1 MGTRHLTVI
10 VKDNK
15 IRLAQYG
22 QWDGYYSGQG
32 ENFTNFV
39 RNKLKNNIGSFSE
52 KVDLLENID
61 DEYYDNVVNHYEEIN
76 KNKEFFIPFQVMFP
90 QFSRD
95 TGTDILNVINN
106 LSLYDFDGK
115 SFPIYIEKDSD
126 WVEFIYAINLDTE
139 EIYMLTVHDFDESK
153 HLPTCEIIETTYPS
167 FKCWYKSTIDNIHT
181 EESIEE
187 FYESLEL

>member
-10 VKDNK
+10 VKDNE

-61 DEYYDNVVNHYEEIN
+61 DEYYDNIVKHYNEIK

-153 HLPTCEIIETTYPS
+153 NLKTCEIIEAAYPS

-181 EESIEE
+181 EETIEK